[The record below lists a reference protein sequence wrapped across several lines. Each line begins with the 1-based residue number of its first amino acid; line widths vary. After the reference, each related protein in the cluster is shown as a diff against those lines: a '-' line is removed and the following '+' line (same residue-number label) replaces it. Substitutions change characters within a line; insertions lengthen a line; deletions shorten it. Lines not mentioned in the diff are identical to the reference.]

1 MTFSFCSH
9 VKNIILLLSL
19 IPHWEERKINHMNP
33 DELTQMAEF
42 GKQVYEVLPEETKKE
57 LFSPPAKALG
67 FGAGNLVDLFFF
79 PINYANIL
87 ATGKL
92 KEIQNK
98 TNKKIERKKEA
109 GVYSENKIGLAAK
122 AIEESKYQ
130 LDSEIL
136 QDFFS
141 ELIANSLDINYED
154 KISPYFATLLS
165 NLSESDALFLRRAND
180 FFFRVKAPSKS
191 IFSKKIRIPISRF
204 KMENSNGSLVLTETK
219 VIWSPGDIV
228 SHGTTLSSL
237 ASFGILTENWDTW
250 LTSEKY
256 SAFYESHQPSTDHD
270 ESTEFTDIFNDLKK
284 EDYELKQEKGFIDF
298 TELGILLMETVV
310 I

>member
-1 MTFSFCSH
+1 
-9 VKNIILLLSL
+9 
-19 IPHWEERKINHMNP
+19 MNP

-154 KISPYFATLLS
+154 KISPYCATLLS
-165 NLSESDALFLRRAND
+165 NLSESDALFLRRA
-180 FFFRVKAPSKS
+180 
-191 IFSKKIRIPISRF
+191 
-204 KMENSNGSLVLTETK
+204 
-219 VIWSPGDIV
+219 
-228 SHGTTLSSL
+228 
-237 ASFGILTENWDTW
+237 
-250 LTSEKY
+250 
-256 SAFYESHQPSTDHD
+256 
-270 ESTEFTDIFNDLKK
+270 
-284 EDYELKQEKGFIDF
+284 
-298 TELGILLMETVV
+298 
-310 I
+310 